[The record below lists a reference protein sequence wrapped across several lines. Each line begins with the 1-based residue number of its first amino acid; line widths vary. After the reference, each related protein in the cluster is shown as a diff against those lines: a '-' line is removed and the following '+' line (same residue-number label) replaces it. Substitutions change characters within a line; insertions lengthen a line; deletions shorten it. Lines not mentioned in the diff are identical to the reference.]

1 MALISRR
8 RFIQLAAG
16 TGLAGFMLAGDA
28 LAVEPAFMLDVTRY
42 TVKVRGWPR
51 GLRLKIVAIAD
62 IHACDP
68 LMSEARVRSIAN
80 LANSL
85 NPDLIVLL
93 GDFNAGHDYVTGAVF
108 PEQWGRALS
117 VLKAPLGAWGV
128 LGNHDWWHGP
138 LPDMPGDE
146 GAGVR
151 RGMRLAG
158 IEVMENRAVR
168 LNHQGQPF
176 WLLGLGDQ
184 MAHLIQRGWTKGIDD
199 LPGTLA
205 QVKDQAPAILLAH
218 EPYVFRRV
226 PRRIGL
232 TLCGHTHGGQ
242 VNLPFLHR
250 KWWKDGLTGYD
261 SIYGHTEIDDRH
273 MIISG
278 GLGESFLPIRFL
290 RPPEINEIWVEG
302 A

>member
-1 MALISRR
+1 MALINRR
-8 RFIQLAAG
+8 RFIQLAAA
-16 TGLAGFMLAGDA
+16 TGLTGFVLAGDA
-28 LAVEPAFMLDVTRY
+28 FAVEPAFMLDVTRY
-42 TVKVRGWPR
+42 KLAIKGWPK
-51 GLRLKIVAIAD
+51 GLRLKIAAIAD

-68 LMSEARVRSIAN
+68 LMSEARIRAIAT

-85 NPDLIVLL
+85 QPDLIVLL
-93 GDFNAGHDYVTGAVF
+93 GDFNAGHDFVTGAVY
-108 PEQWGRALS
+108 PEQWARALS
-117 VLKAPLGAWGV
+117 VLQAPLGAWGV

-138 LPDMPGDE
+138 LLNMPSDG

-151 RGMRLAG
+151 RGMHLAG

-168 LNHQGQPF
+168 LVHQGQPF
-176 WLLGLGDQ
+176 WLLGLADQ
-184 MAHLIQRGWTKGIDD
+184 MAHFIRPGWTEGADD
-199 LPGTLA
+199 LPGTVA
-205 QVKDQAPAILLAH
+205 QVKDDAPAILLAH

-226 PRRIGL
+226 PQRIAL

-250 KWWKDGLTGYD
+250 RWWRDGFTGYD
-261 SIYGHTEIDDRH
+261 SIYGHTEIDGRH
-273 MIISG
+273 LVISG
-278 GLGESFLPIRFL
+278 GLGESFLPVRFL

>member
-1 MALISRR
+1 MALINRR
-8 RFIQLAAG
+8 SFIQLAAA
-16 TGLAGFMLAGDA
+16 TGLTGFALAGDA
-28 LAVEPAFMLDVTRY
+28 FAVEPAFMLDVTRY
-42 TVKVRGWPR
+42 RITLPGWSKGQR
-51 GLRLKIVAIAD
+51 MKIVAIAD

-68 LMSEARVRSIAN
+68 MMSEARILSIAN

-93 GDFNAGHDYVTGAVF
+93 GDFNAGHDFVTGAVY

-117 VLKAPLGAWGV
+117 VLRAPLGAWGV

-138 LPDMPGDE
+138 LLSMPSDN

-168 LNHQGQPF
+168 LEHQGQPF
-176 WLLGLGDQ
+176 WLLGLADQ
-184 MAHLIQRGWTKGIDD
+184 MAHLIRRGWTRGADD
-199 LPGTLA
+199 LTGTLA
-205 QVKDQAPAILLAH
+205 QVKDGAPAILLAH
-218 EPYVFRRV
+218 EPYIFRRV
-226 PRRIGL
+226 PERIAL

-250 KWWKDGLTGYD
+250 RWWRDGLTGYD
-261 SIYGHTEIDDRH
+261 SVYGHTEIAGRQLV
-273 MIISG
+273 ISG
-278 GLGESFLPIRFL
+278 GLGTSFLPVRFL
-290 RPPEINEIWVEG
+290 RPPEINEIWVDG